1 MNYLLLGIN
10 GEVGK
15 AIIKD
20 IYNGEDEFILTYNS
34 KKPNIR
40 KKNIFLYKLNFEK
53 LQKNIQKIKEII
65 KKHKKIDTIIN
76 NVGDASPYKDILK
89 IKYTDFDQSM
99 KINFYSPLFIIL
111 ENIKNNLN
119 KKSKLNVINVSS
131 NTIKFYG
138 SQKNVPYLISKS
150 ALEVALLNLSKSFTK
165 RNIKINI
172 IRPGLINTNMS
183 TKLKNYTK
191 KNFLKRKKLV
201 PLGKLGDPEDISNM
215 ISFLVSEKSKFVFG
229 EIFTVSGG
237 E

>member
-15 AIIKD
+15 AIFND
-20 IYNGEDEFILTYNS
+20 IYNGEDEFILIYNS
-34 KKPNIR
+34 KKPNIK
-40 KKNIFLYKLNFEK
+40 KKNIFLYKLNFENIK
-53 LQKNIQKIKEII
+53 KNIRKIKEII
-65 KKHKKIDTIIN
+65 KKHKKIDAIIN
-76 NVGDASPYKDILK
+76 NVGNAHPYKDILK
-89 IKYTDFDQSM
+89 IKHTDFNQSM
-99 KINFYSPLFIIL
+99 NINFYSPLFIIL

-119 KKSKLNVINVSS
+119 LKSKLNIINVSS
-131 NTIKFYG
+131 NTIKFFG
-138 SQKNVPYLISKS
+138 SQKNAPYLISKS

-172 IRPGLINTNMS
+172 IRPGLINTNMR

-191 KNFLKRKKLV
+191 KKFLKRKKLV
-201 PLGKLGDPEDISNM
+201 PLGKLGDPKDISNM
-215 ISFLVSEKSKFVFG
+215 VSFLVSEKSKFVFG

>member
-15 AIIKD
+15 AIFND
-20 IYNGEDEFILTYNS
+20 IYNGEDKFILIYNS
-34 KKPNIR
+34 KKPNIK
-40 KKNIFLYKLNFEK
+40 KKNIFLYKLNFENIE
-53 LQKNIQKIKEII
+53 KNIRKIKEII
-65 KKHKKIDTIIN
+65 KKHKKIDAIIN
-76 NVGDASPYKDILK
+76 NVGNAHPYKDILK
-89 IKYTDFDQSM
+89 IKHTDFNQSM

-119 KKSKLNVINVSS
+119 LKSNLNIINVSS
-131 NTIKFYG
+131 NTIKFFG
-138 SQKNVPYLISKS
+138 SQKNAPYLISKS

-172 IRPGLINTNMS
+172 IRPGLINTNMR

-201 PLGKLGDPEDISNM
+201 PSGKLGDPKDISNM
-215 ISFLVSEKSKFVFG
+215 VNFLVSEKSKFVFG

>member
-15 AIIKD
+15 AIFND
-20 IYNGEDEFILTYNS
+20 IYNGEDEFILIYNS
-34 KKPNIR
+34 KKPNIK
-40 KKNIFLYKLNFEK
+40 KKNIFFYKLNFE
-53 LQKNIQKIKEII
+53 NIKKKIIKIKEII
-65 KKHKKIDTIIN
+65 KKHKKIDAIIN
-76 NVGDASPYKDILK
+76 NVGNAHPYKDILK
-89 IKYTDFDQSM
+89 IKHTDFNQSM
-99 KINFYSPLFIIL
+99 NINFYSPLFIIL

-119 KKSKLNVINVSS
+119 LKSKLNIINVSS
-131 NTIKFYG
+131 NTIKFFG
-138 SQKNVPYLISKS
+138 SQKNAPYLISKS

-172 IRPGLINTNMS
+172 IRPGLINTNMR

-191 KNFLKRKKLV
+191 KFLKRKKLV
-201 PLGKLGDPEDISNM
+201 PLGKLGDPKDISNM
-215 ISFLVSEKSKFVFG
+215 VSFLVSEKSKFVFG